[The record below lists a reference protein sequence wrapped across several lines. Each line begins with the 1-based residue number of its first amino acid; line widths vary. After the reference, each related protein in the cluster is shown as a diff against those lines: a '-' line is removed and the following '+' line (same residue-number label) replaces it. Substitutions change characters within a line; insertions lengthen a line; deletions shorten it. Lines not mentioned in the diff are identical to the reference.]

1 MSMQPISSQL
11 DWGCGPGLT
20 AIEVCTILRPMPERN
35 RFLNGRRCLWGL
47 WTCLLIWNWAAG
59 PDGFV
64 EGGAVWAFTLKM
76 PAAGTTVQAG
86 KSVAVAVSVG
96 KEVNLRAVR
105 YYWYRMDEE
114 PLASHQ
120 ATPATFSAGRS
131 GLPFSG
137 SVSVP
142 VEALGTMR
150 LLAVGEVARGRLESY
165 EEFDEV
171 LVTVDTTAALTAID
185 FTIRKPWRLESV
197 GKRMVVPAVGL
208 FDDGILR
215 PLSGPG
221 TGSRYRVSDD
231 HVVAVD
237 VSGVLQVTGPG
248 KAVVTVENRGRTGT
262 VEVVV
267 EANEEINRAP
277 IAEVTG
283 ELRVKSGALVILDG
297 LRSHDPDGDL
307 LHYEW
312 KQILGH
318 RVALTNV
325 NEAKASFVAPKV
337 SEPKRYRFSLVVTDM
352 AGPDVMKGADSLPAV
367 ITVWVTP

>member
-1 MSMQPISSQL
+1 
-11 DWGCGPGLT
+11 
-20 AIEVCTILRPMPERN
+20 
-35 RFLNGRRCLWGL
+35 
-47 WTCLLIWNWAAG
+47 
-59 PDGFV
+59 
-64 EGGAVWAFTLKM
+64 
-76 PAAGTTVQAG
+76 
-86 KSVAVAVSVG
+86 
-96 KEVNLRAVR
+96 
-105 YYWYRMDEE
+105 
-114 PLASHQ
+114 
-120 ATPATFSAGRS
+120 
-131 GLPFSG
+131 
-137 SVSVP
+137 
-142 VEALGTMR
+142 MR